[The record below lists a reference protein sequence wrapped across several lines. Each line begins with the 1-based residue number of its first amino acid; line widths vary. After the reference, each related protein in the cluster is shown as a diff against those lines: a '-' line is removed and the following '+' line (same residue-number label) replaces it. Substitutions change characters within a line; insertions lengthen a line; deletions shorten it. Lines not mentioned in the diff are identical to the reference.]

1 MNLFI
6 SPVYVTS
13 VENKVDALSHGCLG
27 PASSHL
33 QNKINLPPCLIPFLC
48 GTYLSIHNT
57 LNMSLPPLQLPLIP
71 PVPLKHAH
79 HHAKPKDSIKL
90 SPLHPIVPVA
100 ERFIHWLTPFG
111 LYYMDHLSKPFPPS
125 IIAHNCIILSHF
137 VTQKL
142 LSNYTGGLLHF
153 TWFCNNFSVPKTAR
167 IPENEA
173 LL

>member
-1 MNLFI
+1 VNHCFLSCMNLFI

-33 QNKINLPPCLIPFLC
+33 QNKSIWPPCLIPFLC

-90 SPLHPIVPVA
+90 SPLHPLVPVA

-111 LYYMDHLSKPFPPS
+111 LYYMDHLSKPFTVDH
-125 IIAHNCIILSHF
+125 AHTVIILS
-137 VTQKL
+137 TI
-142 LSNYTGGLLHF
+142 LSHKIAEYYTVGCMSL
-153 TWFCNNFSVPKTAR
+153 
-167 IPENEA
+167 
-173 LL
+173 